1 MLVLEKGSSA
11 TRNVGGSPC
20 GRQGVEIMGAMMK
33 ELLDPGMTVK
43 EEPSKSDTW

>member
-1 MLVLEKGSSA
+1 MSVLEKCSSV

-20 GRQGVEIMGAMMK
+20 GRQGVEIMEAMMK
-33 ELLDPGMTVK
+33 EQLDPGTTVK